1 MNASRGGVA
10 APRLRVRMRCAA
22 LALLWFFLASAS
34 AAGIELEGAWRPA
47 VAGETA
53 DAVRLSDPGLQRFD
67 PARLHTFAAPVD
79 TRWVLLR
86 PARDGWPEP
95 PWVLEVIE
103 PGLQRVALFAGN
115 GMAGHESWIG
125 GTGRAWPGHG
135 RLSFVIESALPAAT
149 PLRLRLDATGVIP
162 PALHFAARSMPDHL
176 RADARWL
183 ALASACLA
191 IMAAMAVVAVF
202 FGLRLRDPAFLY
214 YAIYVAAYAFILA
227 LQGGYVFE
235 PLGWY
240 AIAQSPR
247 VWGRV
252 ATVASIVAAVLFL
265 VRFASLAQFAPRMR
279 VLLLGYAG
287 SVAVIGLIGSLPW
300 SGALG
305 RALINPLLIA
315 GAPLLLVASI
325 LAAVRGS
332 RYALFFLCGWTP
344 LLAVTVLGSAQL
356 YGVASGWT
364 WSANA
369 AFVAGALEAL
379 VLSLGLADRALA
391 LRRAHEQARRLA
403 DIDPLT
409 GLYNRR
415 AWSQRLPE
423 TEREARTRGVPLT
436 LLFLDLDG
444 FKQLNDQHGHA
455 AGDNTL
461 LALAGV
467 LRAELREEDLIG
479 RYGGE
484 EFVVALPG
492 ADEAHALQVAERI
505 RQRLRERSL
514 TAVGVQC
521 TVSIGVAALQ
531 SHEDTAALLRRAD
544 EAMYAAK
551 AAGRNRVVLSVPG
564 DAVLQS

>member
-1 MNASRGGVA
+1 MNDGRQGTRMR
-10 APRLRVRMRCAA
+10 RLRACMRATM
-22 LALLWFFLASAS
+22 LVLLWCVLGSAG
-34 AAGIELEGAWRPA
+34 AAGIPLEGAWMPA
-47 VAGETA
+47 AAGEAA
-53 DAVRLSDPGLQRFD
+53 DAIGPADPRLQRFD
-67 PARLHTFAAPVD
+67 PARLNTFAAPVD
-79 TRWVLLR
+79 TRWLLLW
-86 PARDGWPEP
+86 PAQGRWPDP

-103 PGLQRVALFAGN
+103 PGLQRVTLHTGEGKSAA
-115 GMAGHESWIG
+115 ESWIG
-125 GTGRAWPGHG
+125 SLTRAWPGHG
-135 RLSFVIESALPAAT
+135 RLSFMVEHGMPSTT
-149 PLRLRLDATGVIP
+149 PLRLRLDTTGVIP
-162 PALHFAARSMPDHL
+162 SATRFVVRSVPDHL

-191 IMAAMAVVAVF
+191 IMASMAVVALF
-202 FGLRLRDPAFLY
+202 FGARLRDAAFFH
-214 YAIYVAAYAFILA
+214 YAVYVAAYAFILA

-240 AIAQSPR
+240 VIAEAPR
-247 VWGRV
+247 AWGRI
-252 ATVASIVAAVLFL
+252 ATVASVVAAVLFL
-265 VRFASLAQFAPRMR
+265 VRFANLEQCAPRMR
-279 VLLLGYAG
+279 RLLLGYAAT
-287 SVAVIGLIGSLPW
+287 VALVGTVGSLPW
-300 SGALG
+300 TGATG

-315 GAPLLLVASI
+315 GAPLLLAASM
-325 LAAVRGS
+325 LAAARGS
-332 RYALFFLCGWTP
+332 RYAVFFLCGWTP

-356 YGVASGWT
+356 YGVAPGWT
-364 WSANA
+364 WA
-369 AFVAGALEAL
+369 ADAALVAGAFEAL

-391 LRRAHEQARRLA
+391 LRRAHEQARHLA

-423 TEREARTRGVPLT
+423 TERDVRARGVPLT

-444 FKQLNDQHGHA
+444 FKQLNDQHGHD

-461 LALAGV
+461 RALAVV
-467 LRAELREEDLIG
+467 LRAELRDEDLIG

-505 RQRLRERSL
+505 RRRLKERSL
-514 TAVGVQC
+514 LAVGVEC

-531 SHEDTAALLRRAD
+531 AHEDTSQLLRRAD

-551 AAGRNRVVLSVPG
+551 GAGRNRVVLSTPG
-564 DAVLQS
+564 EAALQS

>member
-1 MNASRGGVA
+1 MKASLRSG
-10 APRLRVRMRCAA
+10 APHRLRARRRFVA
-22 LALLWFFLASAS
+22 LALLLFFLASAG
-34 AAGIELEGAWRPA
+34 ATEIELVGAWRPA

-53 DAVRLSDPGLQRFD
+53 DAAQVSDARLQRFD

-79 TRWVLLR
+79 MRWLLLW
-86 PARDGWPEP
+86 PARDDWPEP

-103 PGLQRVALFAGN
+103 PGLQRVTLFAGD
-115 GMAGHESWIG
+115 GTVVDESWIG
-125 GTGRAWPGHG
+125 SAERPWPGHG
-135 RLSFVIESALPAAT
+135 RLSFAIETALPAAT

-162 PALHFAARSMPDHL
+162 PALHFAARSVPDHL
-176 RADARWL
+176 RVDASWL
-183 ALASACLA
+183 ALASVCLA

-214 YAIYVAAYAFILA
+214 YALYVAAYAFVLA

-240 AIAQSPR
+240 AIAEAPGA
-247 VWGRV
+247 WGRI

-279 VLLLGYAG
+279 LLLLGYAG
-287 SVAVIGLIGSLPW
+287 SVAVLGLIGSQPW
-300 SGALG
+300 SGAFG

-315 GAPLLLVASI
+315 GAPLLLVASM
-325 LAAVRGS
+325 LAAMRGS
-332 RYALFFLCGWTP
+332 RYAWFFLCGWTP

-356 YGVASGWT
+356 YGVAAGWT

-369 AFVAGALEAL
+369 AFVAGAFEAL

-423 TEREARTRGVPLT
+423 TEREARARGVPLT

-505 RQRLRERSL
+505 RQHLKERSL

-531 SHEDTAALLRRAD
+531 SHEDTAELLRRAD

-551 AAGRNRVVLSVPG
+551 AAGRNRVVLSAPG